1 MNALL
6 ANEAQEELGDRPT
19 TTFNKPDSRPNETVL
34 VLRWYGNEDVR
45 VEEEITQLQKGEILG
60 HEWTGIVDEVGTAVK
75 SVKKGGRVVASFLI
89 AEIASVLNCY
99 PTFCTSFT
107 PGLDEHSCGQ
117 CSFCEEGL
125 TSMCDRTNSSIL
137 QEKLYGKP
145 FAGLFG
151 YSRFAGGF
159 ADGQAEYVRCPFA
172 DVNLLKIPDSVPDE
186 KALYLSDILP
196 TSYHATVCAD
206 TKEGK
211 SVQRAMS
218 KKTDS
223 SEVVDEAL
231 RACPKFGIVALVADH
246 ATKTNQV
253 LISALVEKGVSLR
266 GIGQASVQKYWHE
279 LLKKVESGEF
289 DPTVILT
296 HRFVIDEASE
306 LYDA

>member
-1 MNALL
+1 IRELPAAAAIMNALL

-45 VEEEITQLQKGEILG
+45 VEEPADVNCKVTGTTVCGSGLHLYHQEITQLQKGEILG

-75 SVKKGGRVVASFLI
+75 SVKKG
-89 AEIASVLNCY
+89 
-99 PTFCTSFT
+99 
-107 PGLDEHSCGQ
+107 
-117 CSFCEEGL
+117 GL

-211 SVQRAMS
+211 SVMECCGKHVQRAMS